1 MSDPVNSP
9 DHYKTGGIETID
21 YIEAKLSID
30 EFKGYLKGNI
40 IKYLSRATK
49 KDNEQQDYQKANW
62 YLERLIGSLQL

>member
-21 YIEAKLSID
+21 FIGAKLSID

-40 IKYLSRATK
+40 VKYLSRATK
-49 KDNEQQDYQKANW
+49 KDNELQDYQKAKW
-62 YLERLIGSLQL
+62 YMERLIGMF

>member
-1 MSDPVNSP
+1 MNDPVNSP

-21 YIEAKLSID
+21 YIEAKLSVD